1 MSIAQC
7 ISLDCSFTDFI
18 FFVVSYFANLCYIPM
33 DVYAILQTT
42 SEIITV
48 ISMKTIHTYSV
59 YYMSMSNYL

>member
-1 MSIAQC
+1 
-7 ISLDCSFTDFI
+7 
-18 FFVVSYFANLCYIPM
+18 M

-59 YYMSMSNYL
+59 YYMSMSNDL